1 MLDHSKVTK
10 MHFWMIQSAKIQV
23 FGCFLDLGLLEPLDI
38 AYFGRTICFSTFGN
52 TTRSWWVI
60 QKPSKCVFEWSKEP
74 KNRFLAI
81 YLCQVCWID
90 LLLPKVIQLNLP
102 QHLAMLL
109 GHEGSFKSHTKVFLN
124 DPKSQKGVFWPL
136 SGVWMVG
143 TTWYFIL
150 WLSKSFLSSGDV
162 NRSCIVNEPCI
173 ISITHAKRGKNEVD
187 YDD

>member
-1 MLDHSKVTK
+1 MFSNIWHHYQVMIGHSKTLK
-10 MHFWMIQSAKIQV
+10 MRFWMIQRAKNKI
-23 FGCFLDLGLLEPLDI
+23 FGHLLVSGL
-38 AYFGRTICFSTFGN
+38 
-52 TTRSWWVI
+52 
-60 QKPSKCVFEWSKEP
+60 
-74 KNRFLAI
+74 
-81 YLCQVCWID
+81 CWID

>member
-1 MLDHSKVTK
+1 MTK
-10 MHFWMIQSAKIQV
+10 PDFWKKNVGAQIWA
-23 FGCFLDLGLLEPLDI
+23 
-38 AYFGRTICFSTFGN
+38 
-52 TTRSWWVI
+52 
-60 QKPSKCVFEWSKEP
+60 QKDQNEP
-74 KNRFLAI
+74 KIRFLAF

-124 DPKSQKGVFWPL
+124 DQKSQKGVFWPL

-143 TTWYFIL
+143 TTWYFLL
-150 WLSKSFLSSGDV
+150 WLSKSFLPLGDV

-173 ISITHAKRGKNEVD
+173 ISITHAKRGKNEVK
-187 YDD
+187 DDEIDQNDQVGQDD